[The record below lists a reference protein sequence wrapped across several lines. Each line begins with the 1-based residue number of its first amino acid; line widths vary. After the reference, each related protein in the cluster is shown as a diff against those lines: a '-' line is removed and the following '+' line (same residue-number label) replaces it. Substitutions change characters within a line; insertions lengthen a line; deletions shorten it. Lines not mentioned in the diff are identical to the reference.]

1 MHQDLQSAAFSEN
14 DVVLFAPFGLDYIT
28 DVIREEEDQERIFE
42 EDQKRGY
49 RDKSRKGMG
58 KKKLRSTNE
67 NNIFKK
73 RKKVPNRKRRK
84 CKKRCKS
91 GRRGRFSPSM
101 LSTIYPA
108 SAADGLT
115 IGRLSIR

>member
-1 MHQDLQSAAFSEN
+1 MHQDLQSAVFSEN
-14 DVVLFAPFGLDYIT
+14 DVVLFAPFGLDYI
-28 DVIREEEDQERIFE
+28 REEEEDQERIFE
-42 EDQKRGY
+42 EDQKHGY
-49 RDKSRKGMG
+49 RDKRRKGRR

>member
-14 DVVLFAPFGLDYIT
+14 DVVLFAPFGLDYI
-28 DVIREEEDQERIFE
+28 REEEDQEGIFE

-49 RDKSRKGMG
+49 RDKRKKGRR

-73 RKKVPNRKRRK
+73 RKKVPSRKRRK
-84 CKKRCKS
+84 CKKKCKT

-115 IGRLSIR
+115 TGRLSIR